1 MATPRPIP
9 VSARILG
16 SFRGAGI
23 AFGVLAIGLLAAI
36 WGAWIAAQDARALAR
51 EQLQHEVGV
60 QAITLAERM
69 RSYEQLLLS
78 ATSLFRHD
86 GYVSREQWRAFDAHT
101 GFTARYPGVYGLG
114 YAPAISGANVSSLI
128 MRQRAEGMD
137 GFAVHPPVLRAEP
150 RSAPVLYLSPE
161 TQKNIPVLGYD
172 LLSEP
177 VRRAAAER
185 ALESGAPVL
194 SQRIEL
200 QQDAGSGTPG
210 MILIA
215 PVFRPGLALGSPA
228 EREAALQGWAYIA
241 FRSDEFIRGA
251 LGKPVNDL
259 ALAVYAGADVDPG
272 QSLFAG
278 QREAP
283 GRNDRGLQMHIDVP
297 GGRWLVVAASA
308 PSPLAYATRALLIGA
323 LGCLLALALSALTLL
338 LTRTR
343 DRALAIARTMSE
355 AARAKDQEL
364 ERSHQFLHAIVNA
377 IPVPVFVKDAEH
389 RWVMMNDALCAL
401 HARPR
406 EALLGKRDGDVLP
419 ADFAARAYEQ
429 DRCALAS
436 DVPLFCEESLAALG
450 GAQAWV
456 LKAKAGVRLP
466 DGSRYVVGVSMD
478 ISELRN
484 AREALERER
493 ALLRATLDA
502 SPSAIYIKD
511 AQHRYVLAN
520 AAAMRI
526 VQADP
531 AGFIGSTDRDHF
543 TPDVADALWLQ
554 DDAVLAH
561 GHPCDVEERL
571 VTRHGQPVWVLKHK
585 SRCRLPD
592 GSDVLV
598 GSSLDITLRK
608 LAELRSDTDRELL
621 NAVLEAS
628 PGPLMVKDETAR
640 WLFVNESG
648 ARFLG
653 GRAQDFIGKTPHEV
667 YPAGPADRA
676 IEGDRAAARS
686 EEEVVWEGDIE
697 GIDGATRY
705 GIKRKRGITL
715 RDGRRLVLV
724 SMTDL
729 SARRKAE
736 LEAGAS
742 RDLLERVLDAVP
754 VSVVLKDAQHR
765 FVMVNQAWEA
775 LHGRSRTQMMGK
787 NDIEVHG
794 ETLGRQ
800 RLEEDDRVVRTGETI
815 LSETTQID
823 QQGVERFGMR
833 RKQRVWLASGQ
844 PGVLVT
850 FYDLTERRRMELEL
864 QHSRRF
870 LDAMVAAVPVP
881 LYVKDRQHRYVII
894 NELFRQ
900 KFDCEGSEI
909 IGKSDSDLFDAAV
922 AARHWEEDDRA
933 FATGERVV
941 VVQQLITRSGRSIWL
956 QKNKVALR
964 MGDGEEFL
972 VGASIDISVQK
983 SAEEQSANA
992 RALLDAVIDAVPV
1005 LVSVKDEAGRI
1016 VLVNRACEA
1025 FHRRPASFFIG
1036 RSDAELFP
1044 PEMAEA
1050 IRSEDR
1056 RAMAGEDIALYNH
1069 AFPCMSGETRWVSK
1083 RKRAFAF
1090 PDGRRGLLAILY
1102 DTTPLH
1108 DAVEEV
1114 EKGRAFLRAMMDAL
1128 PTPVF
1133 VKDRNHRWVDVNSA
1147 FCQLM
1152 NCTREQVVGRTDH
1165 DLLDPRYADQSW
1177 REDDEAFASGQLVQH
1192 ETFLQAPGQAPRWIL
1207 KNKQAATLSD
1217 GGQYV
1222 IAMAVDIDA
1231 RKRAEQE
1238 VEEHR
1243 AALLRS
1249 QSRLSV
1255 LNRIGKCMASGVR
1268 LSEVVDLALQA
1279 IHEVFDGMRVS
1290 YSTIDDA
1297 GLLVVARS
1305 VEAPGMR
1312 SLTGQR
1318 WDMNAAPALL
1328 LAWRQDELC
1337 AVCDVQD
1344 DPRYAPVLAGFQ
1356 ALNVVSTLDVPV
1368 HVRGGL
1374 AGVLC
1379 VDASLPR
1386 TFTEHE
1392 IRTVTEAA
1400 DYLAIAIET
1409 ERAESERLRAEHR
1422 LRNFFDLSV
1431 DPLCVADTDGIFR
1444 QVSPSFAALLGVEA
1458 QALTGVALVDFVHP
1472 DDRARTLEQMQ
1483 RVASGASLIDF
1494 VNRWQ
1499 CHDGAVRWLQWRTS
1513 APDATGQLYAVARD
1527 ITESRH
1533 QAEIVEHTHAVAQ
1546 VGGWELDIRSRR
1558 LSWTEQT
1565 YTIHEVSPERYT
1577 PSVETAI
1584 NFFLPQDRPRIARA
1598 VQQAVQAGEPWDLVL
1613 ELCTAR
1619 ANRLWVRSRGVVE
1632 CDRGVPVRV
1641 YGSIQNI
1648 SELQM
1653 AEDELRR
1660 HRDRLQ
1666 ELVLERT
1673 RELEAAKEAAEAANQ
1688 TKSEFLANMS
1698 HELRTPLHA
1707 ILSFARL
1714 GIERV
1719 GNIPAPVHKFEQ
1731 YFNRIQ
1737 QGGDRLL
1744 VLLNDLLDL
1753 AKLEAGKMRYDLVRC
1768 DVREV
1773 VRGAMQEFS
1782 VLAGN
1787 RNVSLV
1793 LQSSMSDP
1801 HAWCDGMR
1809 VGQVV
1814 RNLLGNAIKFS
1825 PDGARGLVLIEDAGP
1840 RDAPELMV
1848 SVCDEGPGIPASELE
1863 TIFDKFVQSSK
1874 TKSGAGG
1881 TGLGLAI
1888 CQRIMQDQGGHVW
1901 AENLAGRGARFSF
1914 ILPRA
1919 ASTGA
1924 RATRIAH

>member
-1 MATPRPIP
+1 MATPRPITP
-9 VSARILG
+9 SARIAGVL
-16 SFRGAGI
+16 RGAGI
-23 AFGVLAIGLLAAI
+23 ALVVLVVGVLTAG
-36 WGAWIAAQDARALAR
+36 WGAWVAWQDALALAR
-51 EQLQHEVGV
+51 EQLEHQVGV

-78 ATSLFRHD
+78 ATGLFLHD
-86 GYVSREQWRAFDAHT
+86 GYVSRAQWRAFDEHS
-101 GFTARYPGVYGLG
+101 GFTARYPGVHGLG
-114 YAPAISGANVSSLI
+114 YAPALSGAEVPAFV

-137 GFAVHPPVLRAEP
+137 AFAVQPPVLRAEP
-150 RSAPVLYLSPE
+150 RSAPVLYLAPE
-161 TQKNIPVLGYD
+161 TPANLPVIGYD

-177 VRRAAAER
+177 VQRAAAMR

-194 SQRIEL
+194 SRRIEL
-200 QQDAGSGTPG
+200 QQDAGSGDPG

-215 PVFRPGLALGSPA
+215 PVFRPGLALRTPS

-241 FRSDEFIRGA
+241 FRSEEFIRGA
-251 LGKPVNDL
+251 LGNQAEDL
-259 ALAVYAGADVDPG
+259 ALAVYAGARADPA
-272 QSLFAG
+272 QNLFA
-278 QREAP
+278 EE
-283 GRNDRGLQMHIDVP
+283 RGAQDGDARAIELEINVP
-297 GGRWLVVAASA
+297 GGQWLVAAGSVAPPIALASR
-308 PSPLAYATRALLIGA
+308 PLLIGV

-338 LTRTR
+338 LTRR
-343 DRALAIARTMSE
+343 HDRALAIAHALAD
-355 AARAKDQEL
+355 AARAKDREL

-389 RWVMMNDALCAL
+389 RWVLMNDALCAV

-406 EALLGKRDGDVLP
+406 EELIGKRDEDLFP
-419 ADFAARAYEQ
+419 EDFVALAYEQ
-429 DRCALAS
+429 DRRALSS
-436 DVPLFCEESLAALG
+436 DVPVLSEEPLACLG
-450 GAQAWV
+450 TAQAWV
-456 LKAKAGVRLP
+456 LKAKAGVRLA
-466 DGSRYVVGVSMD
+466 DGSRYVVGISMD
-478 ISELRN
+478 ITELRD

-511 AQHRYVLAN
+511 AQHRYILAN
-520 AAAMRI
+520 ASAMRI
-526 VQADP
+526 IEADP
-531 AGFIGSTDRDHF
+531 ARFIGSTDRDHF
-543 TPDVADALWLQ
+543 TPDVADALWRQ
-554 DDAVLAH
+554 DDEVLTH
-561 GHPCDVEERL
+561 GHPCDVEEPL
-571 VTRHGQPVWVLKHK
+571 VTRDGQPIWVLKHK

-598 GSSLDITLRK
+598 GSSLDITQRK
-608 LAELRSDTDRELL
+608 LAELRSESDRELL

-653 GRAQDFIGKTPHEV
+653 GQPHDFIGRTPHDV
-667 YPAGPADRA
+667 YPPGPANRS

-686 EEEVVWEGDIE
+686 DEEVVSEGDIE
-697 GIDGATRY
+697 GIDGVLRY

-724 SMTDL
+724 SMADL

-736 LEAGAS
+736 LEAAAS
-742 RDLLERVLDAVP
+742 RELLERVLDAVP
-754 VSVVLKDAQHR
+754 VSVVLKDEQHR
-765 FVMVNQAWEA
+765 FVMVNQAWES
-775 LHGRSRTQMMGK
+775 LHGSSRAQMLGK
-787 NDIEVHG
+787 NDIDVHG

-800 RLEEDDRVVRTGETI
+800 RLDEDDRVVRTGETI
-815 LSETTQID
+815 LSETTQRD
-823 QQGVERFGMR
+823 QQGIEHFGVR
-833 RKQRVWLASGQ
+833 KKQRVLLASGR

-850 FYDLTERRRMELEL
+850 YYDLTERRRMELEL
-864 QHSRRF
+864 EKSRRF
-870 LDAMVAAVPVP
+870 LDALIAAVPVP
-881 LYVKDRQHRYVII
+881 LYVKDREHRYVIL
-894 NELFRQ
+894 NDLFCRQFGCEAAEL
-900 KFDCEGSEI
+900 
-909 IGKSDSDLFDAAV
+909 IGKSDFDLFEDAMAEEN
-922 AARHWEEDDRA
+922 WKEDDRA

-941 VVQQLITRSGRSIWL
+941 VVQHLVTRAGRASWL

-964 MGDGEEFL
+964 LSEREEFL

-983 SAEEQSANA
+983 NAEEESAHA

-1005 LVSVKDEAGRI
+1005 VVSVKDAHGTV
-1016 VLVNRACEA
+1016 VLINRASEA
-1025 FHRRPASFFIG
+1025 LHGRPASFFIG
-1036 RSDAELFP
+1036 RRDADFFP
-1044 PEMAEA
+1044 PDVAAEIEA
-1050 IRSEDR
+1050 EDR
-1056 RAMAGEDIALYNH
+1056 RARDGEEVITFNQP
-1069 AFPCMSGETRWVSK
+1069 FRGVSGELRWVSK
-1083 RKRAFAF
+1083 RKRAFTF
-1090 PDGRRGLLAILY
+1090 PDGRRGLVVILY

-1108 DAVEEV
+1108 DAVEEI

-1133 VKDRNHRWVDVNSA
+1133 VKDRQHRWVEVNDA

-1152 NCTREQVVGRTDH
+1152 NCTRDSVIGRTDH
-1165 DLLDPRYADQSW
+1165 DMLESRYADLSW

-1192 ETFLQAPGQAPRWIL
+1192 ETFLEVTGKAPRWLL
-1207 KNKQAATLSD
+1207 KNKKAVTLPD

-1231 RKRAEQE
+1231 RKRAEQA
-1238 VEEHR
+1238 VEENG

-1255 LNRIGKCMASGVR
+1255 LNRIGKCMARGAR
-1268 LSEVVDLALQA
+1268 FAEVVDLALQA
-1279 IHEVFDGMRVS
+1279 MHEVFDGMRVS
-1290 YSTIDDA
+1290 YGAIDPA
-1297 GLLVVARS
+1297 GQLQVLRS
-1305 VEAPGMR
+1305 VEAPGMT

-1318 WDMNAAPALL
+1318 WDMNVAPALL
-1328 LAWRQDELC
+1328 QAWRCNELC
-1337 AVCDVQD
+1337 AVAEAQA
-1344 DPRYAPVLAGFQ
+1344 DPRYAPLLAGFQ
-1356 ALNVVSTLDVPV
+1356 ALNVVSTMDVPV
-1368 HVRGGL
+1368 HVRGSL

-1379 VDASLPR
+1379 VDASMPR
-1386 TFTEHE
+1386 AFSEHE

-1409 ERAESERLRAEHR
+1409 ERAEEERLRAEQR

-1431 DPLCVADTDGIFR
+1431 DPLCVAGTDGTFR
-1444 QVSPSFAALLGVEA
+1444 QVSPAFAALLGVEA
-1458 QALTGVALVDFVHP
+1458 RELTGRALVDFVHP
-1472 DDRARTLEQMQ
+1472 DDRARTLEEM
-1483 RVASGASLIDF
+1483 RRIASGISLIDF

-1499 CHDGAVRWLQWRTS
+1499 CGNGAVRWLQWRTS

-1533 QAEIVEHTHAVAQ
+1533 QAEMVEHTHAVAQ

-1565 YTIHEVSPERYT
+1565 YNIHEVSPERYT

-1584 NFFLPQDRPRIARA
+1584 DFFLPQDRPRIARA
-1598 VQQAVQAGEPWDLVL
+1598 VQQAMQAGEPWDLVV

-1619 ANRLWVRSRGVVE
+1619 ANRLWVRTRGVVE
-1632 CDRGVPVRV
+1632 RDRGVPVRV

-1648 SELQM
+1648 SELKL

-1673 RELEAAKEAAEAANQ
+1673 RELESAKETAETANQ

-1714 GIERV
+1714 GVERV
-1719 GNIPAPVHKFEQ
+1719 GHAPPPVQKFEQ

-1737 QGGDRLL
+1737 QSGDRLL

-1753 AKLEAGKMRYDLVRC
+1753 AKLEAGKMNYELVRC

-1773 VRGAMQEFS
+1773 LRGAMQELS

-1814 RNLLGNAIKFS
+1814 RNLLSNAIKFS
-1825 PDGARGLVLIEDAGP
+1825 PVGASVLVLIEDAGP
-1840 RDAPELMV
+1840 RDVPELMV
-1848 SVCDEGPGIPASELE
+1848 SVCDEGPGIPESELE

-1888 CQRIMQDQGGHVW
+1888 CQRILQDQGGHVW
-1901 AENLAGRGARFSF
+1901 AENLPGRGARFSF
-1914 ILPRA
+1914 ILPR
-1919 ASTGA
+1919 TA
-1924 RATRIAH
+1924 RAGGKASLPVH